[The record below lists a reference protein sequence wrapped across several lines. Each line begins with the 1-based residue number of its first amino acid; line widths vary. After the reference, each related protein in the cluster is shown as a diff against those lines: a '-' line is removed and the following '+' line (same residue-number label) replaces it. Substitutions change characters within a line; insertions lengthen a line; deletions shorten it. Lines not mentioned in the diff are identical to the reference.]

1 MRSLA
6 VLRAVTT
13 GLALAGLAGVSPR
26 AQESAARA
34 PGEAP
39 QESPANLRLGR
50 LDFFACDIGSPRVT
64 GVATQSAFC
73 ASLDV
78 PEDWDHPQGRHIA
91 LRLAVVRSLAAQ
103 ADPDPLVFLDGGP
116 GGAATE
122 DYPAIAPALTPLRK
136 HRHIILLDQ
145 RGTGGSNALD
155 CGGAARAQETR
166 LAAKVFSA
174 AEREKAARDRT
185 RLCLEAIQ
193 GRADPRLYATTD
205 AVRDLEALRLA
216 LGSPR
221 FNLLGVSYGTR
232 LAQQYAMRHPDGV
245 RSIVLDSP
253 VPNTLVLLSEHA
265 RNLEDAARRRLQVC
279 REDSACA
286 QRFGD
291 PYARLRAVHARLLHT
306 PLPVD
311 YRDPYTNELR
321 HGYFSADDLA
331 GLVRFYLY
339 SATTSPMLPLVIEE
353 AQAGRVAP
361 LVGQERLVVGEASEL
376 ASSGLASSVLCTEDA
391 DLLHEQPADA
401 DTLLGVELVRIALQT
416 CAQWP
421 HRGRPAD
428 FHDALH
434 GEVPVLVIG
443 GEFDPVTPPRYGEQ
457 IVGGLSHARL
467 LVAKGQ
473 GHAVMTAGCMPRLI
487 GDFVREPVPA
497 KLDPACLDR
506 LGSAPA
512 VLDMYGPAP

>member
-1 MRSLA
+1 MNLIA
-6 VLRAVTT
+6 ALRAVSA
-13 GLALAGLAGVSPR
+13 GVALAMLAAVAPR
-26 AQESAARA
+26 AQELAARVRA
-34 PGEAP
+34 EAP
-39 QESPANLRLGR
+39 QENPGQWRLGS
-50 LDFFACDIGSPRVT
+50 LELFACDIGSPRAT
-64 GVATQSAFC
+64 GIATQSAYC

-78 PEDWDHPQGRHIA
+78 PEDWDHPQGRHIG

-103 ADPDPLVFLDGGP
+103 AEPDPLVFLDGGP

-122 DYPAIAPALTPLRK
+122 DYPAIAPALAPLRN
-136 HRHIILLDQ
+136 HRNIVLLDQ

-155 CGGAARAQETR
+155 CGGEARAEEKR
-166 LAAKVFSA
+166 LAARIFSA
-174 AEREKAARDRT
+174 ADREKAAGERT
-185 RLCLEAIQ
+185 RLCLEAVR

-205 AVRDLEALRLA
+205 AVRDLEALRAA

-253 VPNTLVLLSEHA
+253 VPNGLVLLSEHA
-265 RNLEDAARRRLQVC
+265 RNLEDAARRRLQTC
-279 REDSACA
+279 SEDRACT

-291 PYARLRAVHARLLHT
+291 PYARLRAVHARLLRE
-306 PLPVD
+306 PLKVD
-311 YRDPYTNELR
+311 YRDPYTNAPR
-321 HGYFSADDLA
+321 QGYFSADDLA
-331 GLVRFYLY
+331 GLIRFYLY
-339 SATTSPMLPLVIEE
+339 SASTSPMLPFVIDE

-361 LVGQERLVVGEASEL
+361 LLGQEQLVVGEASEQ
-376 ASSGLASSVLCTEDA
+376 ASAGLASSVLCTEDA

-428 FHDALH
+428 FHDPLH
-434 GEVPVLVIG
+434 GEVPVLVIA

-457 IVGGLSHARL
+457 IVGGLAHARL

-473 GHAVMTAGCMPRLI
+473 GHAVMAAGCMPRLI
-487 GDFVREPVPA
+487 GEFVREPVPA

-506 LGSAPA
+506 LASAPA